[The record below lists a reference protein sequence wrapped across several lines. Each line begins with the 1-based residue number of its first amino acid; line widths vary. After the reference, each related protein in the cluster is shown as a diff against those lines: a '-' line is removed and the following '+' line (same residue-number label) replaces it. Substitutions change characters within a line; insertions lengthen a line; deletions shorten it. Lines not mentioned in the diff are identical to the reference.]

1 MADWVLPVLIFLVVA
16 GSTSRFTN
24 RTAGSQ
30 RPGSRR
36 ESRSSPG
43 QLVVYRKGDARRV
56 LFWYVYIYIYIC
68 IHMDKKSY
76 IYIYIY
82 ICIYIYIYT
91 LEKRFWHNGFFSGI
105 RGHLGYITNIY
116 NIYIYNIYIYKY
128 VLFFSKPRSIHPKS
142 PKSLAQRPRTPESVA
157 EGTKAFGR
165 VLEIK
170 RNMLVA
176 PLFTVGFGRG
186 SFELK

>member
-1 MADWVLPVLIFLVVA
+1 M
-16 GSTSRFTN
+16 
-24 RTAGSQ
+24 
-30 RPGSRR
+30 
-36 ESRSSPG
+36 
-43 QLVVYRKGDARRV
+43 
-56 LFWYVYIYIYIC
+56 
-68 IHMDKKSY
+68 
-76 IYIYIY
+76 
-82 ICIYIYIYT
+82 
-91 LEKRFWHNGFFSGI
+91 

-116 NIYIYNIYIYKY
+116 IYKYKY

-186 SFELK
+186 LLN

>member
-1 MADWVLPVLIFLVVA
+1 
-16 GSTSRFTN
+16 
-24 RTAGSQ
+24 
-30 RPGSRR
+30 
-36 ESRSSPG
+36 
-43 QLVVYRKGDARRV
+43 
-56 LFWYVYIYIYIC
+56 
-68 IHMDKKSY
+68 MDKKSY
-76 IYIYIY
+76 IYIYI
-82 ICIYIYIYT
+82 CIYIYT
-91 LEKRFWHNGFFSGI
+91 HWKSVFGTMVFFSGM

-116 NIYIYNIYIYKY
+116 IYKYKY

-186 SFELK
+186 LLN

>member
-1 MADWVLPVLIFLVVA
+1 MWLIGFFRSGFLLILA
-16 GSTSRFTN
+16 GSTSRSIN
-24 RTAGSQ
+24 RTAGSP

-36 ESRSSPG
+36 EPRSSPG

-56 LFWYVYIYIYIC
+56 LFWYVYIYVCVYTHGQKI
-68 IHMDKKSY
+68 IH
-76 IYIYIY
+76 
-82 ICIYIYIYT
+82 IYIYIYT
-91 LEKRFWHNGFFSGI
+91 LEKRFWHNCFFPGM
-105 RGHLGYITNIY
+105 RGHLGYITKIY
-116 NIYIYNIYIYKY
+116 IYIYKY

-186 SFELK
+186 LLN

>member
-1 MADWVLPVLIFLVVA
+1 MV
-16 GSTSRFTN
+16 
-24 RTAGSQ
+24 
-30 RPGSRR
+30 
-36 ESRSSPG
+36 
-43 QLVVYRKGDARRV
+43 
-56 LFWYVYIYIYIC
+56 
-68 IHMDKKSY
+68 
-76 IYIYIY
+76 
-82 ICIYIYIYT
+82 
-91 LEKRFWHNGFFSGI
+91 FFSGM
-105 RGHLGYITNIY
+105 RGYLGYITNIY
-116 NIYIYNIYIYKY
+116 IYIYKY
-128 VLFFSKPRSIHPKS
+128 VLFFSEPRSIQPKS

>member
-56 LFWYVYIYIYIC
+56 LFWYVYIYIC

-82 ICIYIYIYT
+82 AYIYIHIGKAF
-91 LEKRFWHNGFFSGI
+91 LAQWFFSGI
-105 RGHLGYITNIY
+105 RGHLGYITY
-116 NIYIYNIYIYKY
+116 IYIIYIYKY
-128 VLFFSKPRSIHPKS
+128 ALFFSKPRSIHPKS

>member
-1 MADWVLPVLIFLVVA
+1 MDKK
-16 GSTSRFTN
+16 T
-24 RTAGSQ
+24 
-30 RPGSRR
+30 
-36 ESRSSPG
+36 
-43 QLVVYRKGDARRV
+43 
-56 LFWYVYIYIYIC
+56 YIYIYVHIC
-68 IHMDKKSY
+68 
-76 IYIYIY
+76 
-82 ICIYIYIYT
+82 IYIYT
-91 LEKRFWHNGFFSGI
+91 LEKRFWHNGFLFWDEGI
-105 RGHLGYITNIY
+105 SWLYNKHIY
-116 NIYIYNIYIYKY
+116 KYKY
-128 VLFFSKPRSIHPKS
+128 VLFFSEPRSIQPKS

>member
-1 MADWVLPVLIFLVVA
+1 MADWVLLVLTFLVVA

-36 ESRSSPG
+36 EPRSSPG
-43 QLVVYRKGDARRV
+43 QLVVYRKGTREG
-56 LFWYVYIYIYIC
+56 FYFGMYIYIYIYLYTHGQKI
-68 IHMDKKSY
+68 IH
-76 IYIYIY
+76 IYIY
-82 ICIYIYIYT
+82 ICIYIYTHWKSVFGTIVF
-91 LEKRFWHNGFFSGI
+91 FWDEGTSW
-105 RGHLGYITNIY
+105 LY
-116 NIYIYNIYIYKY
+116 NKYIYIYKYKY
-128 VLFFSKPRSIHPKS
+128 VLFFSKPRRIHPKS

-186 SFELK
+186 LLN